1 MHLHRDQTDG
11 QPLSL
16 MCESIEASAMPSTE
30 TEDDRSPSHS
40 HVRTFHDSV
49 TILSTTCEP

>member
-11 QPLSL
+11 QPLPL

-30 TEDDRSPSHS
+30 TEDGRSPSHS
-40 HVRTFHDSV
+40 HVRTFHDFV
-49 TILSTTCEP
+49 TI